1 MRLAVVVRA
10 RSYLRTLGPII
21 SEALRRKYEEVLVYV
36 PPMALKSSEERVRYD
51 ELQRYWPGVLMTS
64 DAKAFQIVAEVV
76 IGLNGG
82 MDGVVPPEGIP
93 TILVDPTFDAWLAP
107 PTHARQVYSSF
118 YHWDVHHRA
127 FGQGPEPRH
136 DIMAGWVNGDW
147 RGHAGAELWNS
158 GHAVFFSLKL
168 NVPGR
173 GRWFWDGMPAY
184 RHAAEHARDVA
195 RHHGLTF
202 VVKGRDK
209 HNDPRWLKNLGEYY
223 TDADHPYMSMRL
235 LVDAHWCIHYAPSGV
250 GREAA
255 LLGVPQTV
263 LRVPTPHLNS
273 LPGHAE
279 RMNMLDAGRW
289 PGVISDRLMP
299 FTIDEKQRQA
309 WVAQYL
315 GVQDGRCAE
324 RVMDAI

>member
-1 MRLAVVVRA
+1 M
-10 RSYLRTLGPII
+10 
-21 SEALRRKYEEVLVYV
+21 
-36 PPMALKSSEERVRYD
+36 
-51 ELQRYWPGVLMTS
+51 
-64 DAKAFQIVAEVV
+64 
-76 IGLNGG
+76 
-82 MDGVVPPEGIP
+82 VPPEGIP

-107 PTHARQVYSSF
+107 PALKKDNIRQVYSSWHH
-118 YHWDVHHRA
+118 YDTHWGLYSA
-127 FGQGPEPRH
+127 YPPAGN

-147 RGHAGAELWNS
+147 IWRRATEMGAALPRNL
-158 GHAVFFSLKL
+158 AVFFSLKL

-173 GRWFWDGMPAY
+173 GRWFWDGMRKY
-184 RHAAEHARDVA
+184 RHDAEQARDVA
-195 RHHGLTF
+195 RGRGLTF

-209 HNDPRWLKNLGEYY
+209 HNDPRWLKRLGEYV
-223 TDADHPYMSMRL
+223 TDEAHPYESMRL
-235 LVDAHWCIHYAPSGV
+235 LARAAWCIHYAPSGV

-263 LRVPTPHLNS
+263 LRVPTPHLDS

-299 FTIDEKQRQA
+299 FTVDETQRRA
-309 WVAQYL
+309 WVSQYL

-324 RVMDAI
+324 RVLDAL